1 MNQTE
6 FSIFVIVSNIHKFVH
21 CLLYISKSSLFLV
34 KTHVEK
40 TFSNPTLQQ
49 LTLIHDYDMVLPVL
63 KMSYLVHKDST
74 LQGLG
79 EVIGKQPYNP
89 ILFFIISFEEVDS
102 HTRTHDQSILGKD
115 TYHRTKA
122 QPLFPCLAFSKLK
135 NN

>member
-34 KTHVEK
+34 KTHVE
-40 TFSNPTLQQ
+40 NLQQ
-49 LTLIHDYDMVLPVL
+49 PHIATLIHDYDMVLPIL

-79 EVIGKQPYNP
+79 EVIGK
-89 ILFFIISFEEVDS
+89 
-102 HTRTHDQSILGKD
+102 
-115 TYHRTKA
+115 
-122 QPLFPCLAFSKLK
+122 
-135 NN
+135 

>member
-6 FSIFVIVSNIHKFVH
+6 FSIFVTVSNIHKFVH

-49 LTLIHDYDMVLPVL
+49 LTLIHDYDMVLPIL

-102 HTRTHDQSILGKD
+102 HT
-115 TYHRTKA
+115 
-122 QPLFPCLAFSKLK
+122 
-135 NN
+135 